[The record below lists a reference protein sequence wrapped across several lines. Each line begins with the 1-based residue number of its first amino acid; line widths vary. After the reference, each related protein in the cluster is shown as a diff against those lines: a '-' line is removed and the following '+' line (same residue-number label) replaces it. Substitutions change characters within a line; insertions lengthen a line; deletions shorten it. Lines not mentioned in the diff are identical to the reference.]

1 MSAIREVI
9 DVDRSPED
17 VYAYVIDPSHLT
29 EWQLS
34 AVSAELLDEGPLHT
48 GSRVRVTRRVGRR
61 EIPMTSE
68 LTEYDPP
75 HSWSVRGIDG
85 PVRGIFHGEIEPID
99 DGRRSR
105 VTMELDFESH
115 GIGKILTPLVVRPQV
130 RKEMP
135 RNEQLLKDLLERPG
149 A

>member
-1 MSAIREVI
+1 MSVIRESI
-9 DVDRSPED
+9 DVDRTAED
-17 VYAYVIDPSHLT
+17 VYAYVIDPAHLP

-61 EIPMTSE
+61 EMPMTME
-68 LTEYDPP
+68 FTEYDPP
-75 HSWSVRGIDG
+75 HSWGLRGIDG
-85 PVRGIFHGEIEPID
+85 PIRGNFHGEVEPID
-99 DGRRSR
+99 DGRRAR
-105 VTMELDFESH
+105 VTMELDFEGH
-115 GIGKILTPLVVRPQV
+115 GLGKVLLPLVVRPQV

-135 RNEQLLKDLLERPG
+135 RNEQLLKDKLEHTT